1 MLDLWTSEDYVN
13 VSVSVVVR
21 VVLLVVVRVVVVAL
35 VVSVLVVAVV
45 ATEFLLLRVLALM
58 PLILQHYGR
67 IMDNVPPPYVPY
79 ALRGCACVCFCVCL
93 AGCVCVCLYALC
105 FYWVYGCKR
114 RQRVDSTR
122 AVNLIA
128 TTSVCVGVYCFWP
141 SLNGASHSAWLVYH
155 INAAICGS
163 I

>member
-1 MLDLWTSEDYVN
+1 MLDLWTSGDYVN

-79 ALRGCACVCFCVCL
+79 ALRGCACVCVCL
-93 AGCVCVCLYALC
+93 AGCMRCAFIGFMAARGAKEL
-105 FYWVYGCKR
+105 
-114 RQRVDSTR
+114 TR
-122 AVNLIA
+122 L
-128 TTSVCVGVYCFWP
+128 G
-141 SLNGASHSAWLVYH
+141 L
-155 INAAICGS
+155 
-163 I
+163 